1 MHIDHINIS
10 APMELLERVRD
21 FYCAL
26 FDLENGFR
34 PEFRNRGFWLYSG
47 DEPLIHLSES
57 DNHVPNNPRAH
68 LDHVAFQ
75 TSGIDGIIAKLDSM
89 GIDFRSTYLADI
101 KLSQL
106 FFTDPAGTGIEVNFP
121 NEIRS

>member
-10 APMELLERVRD
+10 APMELLERVRE

-26 FDLENGFR
+26 FDLEDGYR
-34 PEFRNRGFWLYSG
+34 PGFRNRGFWLYSG
-47 DEPLIHLSES
+47 SQPIIHLSES
-57 DNHVPNNPRAH
+57 DEHVPNNPQAH

-75 TSGIDGIIAKLDSM
+75 TSGVDGVIARLTSL
-89 GIDFRSTYLADI
+89 GIEFRSTCIPDL
-101 KLSQL
+101 KMSQL
-106 FFTDPAGTGIEVNFP
+106 FFNDPAGTGIEVNFP